1 MDGATPSRLR
11 TQNLSLAYDQAVVVD
26 ALSLEV
32 PEGKFSALVGANGSG
47 KSTVLKAM
55 ARIMKPRG
63 GAVYL
68 DGKAIHTQP
77 TRQVAQQLAIL
88 PQSPQA
94 PDGLTVQELVSY
106 GRFPYH
112 SGFGTLRNEDK
123 RMVSWAL
130 AITGMAPLAKRPVGE
145 LSGGQ
150 RQRAWIAMAL
160 AQDTKILL
168 LDEPTTFLDLAYQL
182 EVLHLLQDLNRKE
195 GRAIVIVVHDLNHA
209 SRFADHIFAIKDGA
223 LVAQGTPG
231 EVITPDIIRRVF
243 DVEADIIPDPRTGV
257 PLCIPYDLLP
267 NGTEAQDEGNISG
280 TAHYGRGS
288 AQR

>member
-1 MDGATPSRLR
+1 MDRAIPSRLR
-11 TQNLSLAYDQAVVVD
+11 TQDLSLAYDQAVVVES
-26 ALSLEV
+26 LSLEV
-32 PEGKFSALVGANGSG
+32 PEGKVSALIGANGSG

-55 ARIMKPRG
+55 ARVMKPQG
-63 GAVYL
+63 GAAYL
-68 DGKAIHTQP
+68 DGKAIHIQP

-88 PQSPQA
+88 PQSPEA
-94 PDGLTVQELVSY
+94 PDGLTVRELVSY
-106 GRFPYH
+106 GRFPYQ
-112 SGFGTLRNEDK
+112 SGFGTLHNEDK

-130 AITGMAPLAKRPVGE
+130 AVTGMAPLAKRPVGE

-168 LDEPTTFLDLAYQL
+168 LDEPTTFLDMAYQL
-182 EVLHLLQDLNRKE
+182 EVLHLLRDLNRKE
-195 GRAIVIVVHDLNHA
+195 GRTIVMVVHDLNHA
-209 SRFADHIFAIKDGA
+209 SRFADHIFAIKDGM
-223 LVAQGTPG
+223 LVAQGTPR
-231 EVITPDIIRRVF
+231 EVITSDIIRRVF

-267 NGTEAQDEGNISG
+267 NGTEAQDEGNISC
-280 TAHYGRGS
+280 TAHYGLES

>member
-1 MDGATPSRLR
+1 MDRATASRLR
-11 TQNLSLAYDQAVVVD
+11 TQDLSLAYDQALVVQS
-26 ALSLEV
+26 LSLEV
-32 PEGKFSALVGANGSG
+32 PEGKFSALIGANGSG

-55 ARIMKPRG
+55 ARILKPRG
-63 GAVYL
+63 GAAYL

-94 PDGLTVQELVSY
+94 PDGLTVQELVGY
-106 GRFPYH
+106 GRFPYQ
-112 SGFGTLRNEDK
+112 SGFGTLHNDDK
-123 RMVSWAL
+123 RMIAWAL
-130 AITGMAPLAKRPVGE
+130 TVTGMAPLAKRPVGE

-182 EVLHLLQDLNRKE
+182 EVLQLLRHLNRNE
-195 GRAIVIVVHDLNHA
+195 GRTIVIVVHDLNHA

-223 LVAQGTPG
+223 LVAQGAPQ
-231 EVITPDIIRRVF
+231 EVITPAIIQRVF
-243 DVEADIIPDPRTGV
+243 DVEADVIPDPRTGV
-257 PLCIPYDLLP
+257 PLCIPYGLLP
-267 NGTEAQDEGNISG
+267 NGTEAQDESNISG
-280 TAHYGRGS
+280 TAHYGLGS

>member
-1 MDGATPSRLR
+1 MDGKGPMEHATPSRLR
-11 TQNLSLAYDQAVVVD
+11 TQDLSLAYDQAVVVE

-32 PEGKFSALVGANGSG
+32 PEGKFSALIGANGSG

-55 ARIMKPRG
+55 ARVMKPRG
-63 GAVYL
+63 GAAYL

-106 GRFPYH
+106 GRFPYQ
-112 SGFGTLRNEDK
+112 SGFGVLRGEDK
-123 RMVSWAL
+123 RMIARAL
-130 AITGMAPLAKRPVGE
+130 AITSMASLAKRPVGE

-182 EVLHLLQDLNRKE
+182 EVLHLLRDLNQNE
-195 GRAIVIVVHDLNHA
+195 
-209 SRFADHIFAIKDGA
+209 ADHCHG
-223 LVAQGTPG
+223 GT
-231 EVITPDIIRRVF
+231 
-243 DVEADIIPDPRTGV
+243 
-257 PLCIPYDLLP
+257 
-267 NGTEAQDEGNISG
+267 
-280 TAHYGRGS
+280 
-288 AQR
+288 

>member
-1 MDGATPSRLR
+1 MNRATPSRLR
-11 TQNLSLAYDQAVVVD
+11 TQDLSPAYDQTVVVES
-26 ALSLEV
+26 LSLEV
-32 PEGKFSALVGANGSG
+32 PEGKFSALIGANGSG

-63 GAVYL
+63 GAAYL

-94 PDGLTVQELVSY
+94 PDGLTVRELVSY
-106 GRFPYH
+106 GRFPYQ
-112 SGFGTLRNEDK
+112 SGFGTLHNEDK

-130 AITGMAPLAKRPVGE
+130 AVTGMAPLAKRPVGE

-168 LDEPTTFLDLAYQL
+168 LDEPTTFLDVAYQL
-182 EVLHLLQDLNRKE
+182 EVLHLLRDLNRNE
-195 GRAIVIVVHDLNHA
+195 GRTIVIVVHDLNHA
-209 SRFADHIFAIKDGA
+209 SRFADHIFAIKDGI
-223 LVAQGTPG
+223 LMAQGTPH

-243 DVEADIIPDPRTGV
+243 DVEADIVPDPRTGV
-257 PLCIPYDLLP
+257 PLCIPITSTITCILQK
-267 NGTEAQDEGNISG
+267 A
-280 TAHYGRGS
+280 
-288 AQR
+288 